1 METILHPLSGLQI
14 SDNGF
19 SLPPAVPDDFG
30 EKMYDLRALLRGG
43 SEGGFELEIS
53 EEIRRSVPELPT
65 RGTLAQQQPAAST
78 QKLIARWRISV
89 RRT

>member
-43 SEGGFELEIS
+43 SEGGFEREIS
-53 EEIRRSVPELPT
+53 EEIRRSVM
-65 RGTLAQQQPAAST
+65 ST
-78 QKLIARWRISV
+78 SWNRSAG
-89 RRT
+89 